1 MGQFIDTELF
11 AQIGRAIAFIMG
23 RQIDIPDEVV
33 KYVERTLPAWTVGEN
48 VKKGM
53 IRAYEGTRYRCLQD
67 HTCTAEWTPVAAVSL
82 WAKVLPGQEGSG
94 EEVGEWEQPGST
106 NPYMKGDKVTHNG
119 KTWESLIDNNVWEPG
134 VVGTESLWKEV
145 KA

>member
-1 MGQFIDTELF
+1 MAQFLDPDLF

-23 RQIDIPDEVV
+23 HQTDISDEAVA
-33 KYVERTLPAWTVGEN
+33 YFERIIPAWTVGEN

-53 IRAYEGTRYRCLQD
+53 VRTYEGTRYRCLQD
-67 HTCTAEWTPVAAVSL
+67 HACTAEWTPTAAVSL

-94 EEVGEWEQPGST
+94 EEIGEWEQPGST
-106 NPYMKGDKVTHNG
+106 NGYAKGDKVTHNG
-119 KTWESLIDNNVWEPG
+119 KTWESLVNNNVWEPG
-134 VVGTESLWKEV
+134 VIGTESVWKEV